1 MLAAR
6 RTHALLR
13 CARHL
18 SAAPRPNPDATA
30 AFRRLMR
37 ARAALFRDDAYA
49 LRESRLKLREEFGA
63 QAGVSDAAQVA
74 ELLRG
79 ADEVEELLRENVVQ
93 GRLNERDNYAF
104 KVKGANEDDVPD
116 HVVLQVAR
124 SDFLSRKIV
133 SNERDEQKGAVDV
146 DAVVETTVVHQS
158 DPEMAGD
165 GANLA

>member
-1 MLAAR
+1 MLAMR

-116 HVVLQVAR
+116 HVAEPVSELEIGLAAAEQGKAR
-124 SDFLSRKIV
+124 
-133 SNERDEQKGAVDV
+133 
-146 DAVVETTVVHQS
+146 
-158 DPEMAGD
+158 
-165 GANLA
+165 

>member
-1 MLAAR
+1 
-6 RTHALLR
+6 
-13 CARHL
+13 
-18 SAAPRPNPDATA
+18 
-30 AFRRLMR
+30 MR
-37 ARAALFRDDAYA
+37 ARAALFREDDYA

-116 HVVLQVAR
+116 HVAEPVSELEIGLAAAEQGKAR
-124 SDFLSRKIV
+124 
-133 SNERDEQKGAVDV
+133 
-146 DAVVETTVVHQS
+146 
-158 DPEMAGD
+158 
-165 GANLA
+165 